1 VDIIE
6 VKDLTK
12 RFDGLVA
19 VDHVS
24 FTLERGEIFGFLGPN
39 GAGKSTTIS
48 MLATILTPSGGDATI
63 SGFSIRRQRD
73 AVRHSIG
80 MVFQDPSLDNRLTA
94 EENLRF
100 HARLYGVPKEDYRRR
115 MEEVLRLVDLWDRK
129 RDIVETFSGGMKRR
143 LEIARGLIHYPDV
156 LFLDEPTIGLDPQ
169 TRALLW
175 DYVLKLKHD
184 RAMTIFMTTHYMA
197 EAEYCDRIGIID
209 HGKIVA
215 LDTPANLKRQL
226 GGDIVRIESSQK
238 DALRKELEHK
248 LGTPVRAEGNTLQ
261 FEVADGA
268 RFLPRLLQ
276 EVQTKVEAVEL
287 RKPTLDDVFLS
298 LTGRNIRT
306 SENPKSETR
315 NSIQNRITKIPNSKR
330 TYRTATRFRSFG
342 LWVWSLFRIS
352 SFEFRAFAPRLRR
365 GAVAGQ
371 TLWQREITRYRRDR
385 MRIVSTIVQPVMF
398 LIVFGSGFR
407 QTLASGLG
415 IDYLVFMYPGTVAMT
430 VMGVAFFST
439 VSTVWDREFG
449 FLKEVLV
456 APIPRTAIALGKTAG
471 AATIASVQA
480 LILLA
485 LAPVIGVELHAA
497 RIPLLILY
505 MLMLSLAVSGLGL
518 LVASLMKTTESFGIV
533 IQILIFP
540 MFFLSGAFFPLTEV
554 PKWMEVL
561 SNLNPLTYGV
571 DAFRQVILHGD
582 IPLDV
587 ARRIFLYP
595 LPIDGLFLVGFS
607 TVMVLA
613 AVIAFNKRS

>member
-1 VDIIE
+1 MDIIE
-6 VKDLTK
+6 VKSLTK

-24 FTLERGEIFGFLGPN
+24 FTVEKGEIFGFLGPN

-48 MLATILTPSGGDATI
+48 MLATILTPSGGDATV

-80 MVFQDPSLDNRLTA
+80 MVFQDASLDNRLTA

-115 MEEVLRLVDLWDRK
+115 MEEVLRLVDLWDRR

-184 RAMTIFMTTHYMA
+184 RAMTIFMTTHYMN
-197 EAEYCDRIGIID
+197 EAEYCDRIAIMD
-209 HGKIVA
+209 RGKIVA

-226 GGDIVRIESSQK
+226 GGDIIRIESSRTDILKQ
-238 DALRKELEHK
+238 ELEQK
-248 LGTPVRAEGNTLQ
+248 YGRPVRQEGNYLQ

-268 RFLPRLLQ
+268 KFLPRLLQ
-276 EVQTKVEAVEL
+276 EVRTKVEAAEL

-298 LTGRNIRT
+298 LTGRNIREAEDRGRRT
-306 SENPKSETR
+306 DDRGRKTEETVR
-315 NSIQNRITKIPNSKR
+315 GVVPPSGIGSRSCVLRHLDSVAHHPFSI
-330 TYRTATRFRSFG
+330 
-342 LWVWSLFRIS
+342 LWPQAMTTI
-352 SFEFRAFAPRLRR
+352 
-365 GAVAGQ
+365 
-371 TLWQREITRYRRDR
+371 WQREITRYRRDR
-385 MRIVSTIVQPVMF
+385 TRIVSTIVQPVMF

-407 QTLASGLG
+407 QTLATGLG
-415 IDYLVFMYPGTVAMT
+415 IDYLVFMYPGTIAMT

-485 LAPVIGVELHAA
+485 LAPVIGVELHPA

-505 MLMLSLAVSGLGL
+505 MVMLSLSVSGLGL

-571 DAFRQVILHGD
+571 DAFRQVILRGD
-582 IPLDV
+582 IPREV
-587 ARRIFLYP
+587 AHKIFLYP
-595 LPIDGLFLVGFS
+595 LPANGLFLLGFS